1 MTDQMTVA
9 DAIHLNQLH
18 NILNSGLLH
27 EADAD
32 MIEGQLHDAEETFG
46 LYKGS
51 SHANLR

>member
-1 MTDQMTVA
+1 MQNMMVS

-32 MIEGQLHDAEETFG
+32 MIAGQLQEANEAFG
-46 LYKGS
+46 LSGVTTY
-51 SHANLR
+51 AD

>member
-1 MTDQMTVA
+1 MLQMTVG

-32 MIEGQLHDAEETFG
+32 MVAGEIADIEEGFG
-46 LYKGS
+46 ITTEVVNDL
-51 SHANLR
+51 

>member
-1 MTDQMTVA
+1 MNMTEMTVS

-32 MIEGQLHDAEETFG
+32 MIAGQLQEADEAFG
-46 LYKGS
+46 LNEVTT
-51 SHANLR
+51 HAD